1 MDIQEFMIFPV
12 GAESF
17 SQAMRMAIETYAQ
30 LGKTLKERG
39 LSTTVGDEAAMRQ
52 ILKATGRHWSC

>member
-1 MDIQEFMIFPV
+1 MIFPV